1 MPVTSEDGEPEPA
14 MRQRPP
20 SPTRWRLPRAG
31 VGEESEDGGIDEE
44 PMIESAAPAA
54 GGISEAA
61 FSPKYFERHEHDPV
75 VCASDIRLTRVI

>member
-1 MPVTSEDGEPEPA
+1 MPVPSEDGEPEPA
-14 MRQRPP
+14 IRRQSP

-44 PMIESAAPAA
+44 SMAESATPAA

-61 FSPKYFERHEHDPV
+61 FSPKYFERHEYDPV
-75 VCASDIRLTRVI
+75 VCASDIRLIRVA